1 MEILEILKGRVSADL
16 DGVTVRWTMVEQ
28 WVQPLK
34 RRATLL
40 CDYSRV
46 EHLTRETMEM
56 LEVSKV
62 MKWVK
67 GLVSFGTVVAAEG
80 AVEAFLVNFWPN
92 LVSRIICLPF
102 FVEGCWVISF
112 VFTAY
117 AFVQLPFPSPLS

>member
-46 EHLTRETMEM
+46 EDLTHETIEM
-56 LEVSKV
+56 LEVSEV
-62 MKWVK
+62 MKRVR
-67 GLVSFGTVVAAEG
+67 GLVSSGTVVMAEC
-80 AVEAFLVNFWPN
+80 VKEAFLVDFLWVTATSIHLN
-92 LVSRIICLPF
+92 LVS
-102 FVEGCWVISF
+102 
-112 VFTAY
+112 TT
-117 AFVQLPFPSPLS
+117 